1 MCPLLSPHEGSL
13 PAPLIPQRSA
23 PQARC
28 PLTAGGQGPVG
39 PLGRT
44 PISFTGFHPP
54 GPSPSQPPLLVLS
67 PWRLGLVKRG
77 RRHCPWH
84 CGPCLR
90 SGLGTLGTLSL
101 SQPPGFW
108 AGLSVATPGSGRGS
122 PAGDFLPLLGNVP
135 AVRRALVVSP
145 AGGRLKGR
153 SLHVV
158 QSCLSLVGSFP
169 LTTPAVPHASL
180 RSGGAPCSLQF
191 PPIQDNLFPIHKYS
205 VDSANR

>member
-1 MCPLLSPHEGSL
+1 MGAVSACRLAGVSQSVPPPGRRVAIGTVVPQPMCPLLSPHEGSL

-44 PISFTGFHPP
+44 PISFTGLHPP

-108 AGLSVATPGSGRGS
+108 AGLSVATARQWTWKPGRR
-122 PAGDFLPLLGNVP
+122 LPPSLG
-135 AVRRALVVSP
+135 
-145 AGGRLKGR
+145 
-153 SLHVV
+153 
-158 QSCLSLVGSFP
+158 
-169 LTTPAVPHASL
+169 
-180 RSGGAPCSLQF
+180 
-191 PPIQDNLFPIHKYS
+191 
-205 VDSANR
+205 

>member
-1 MCPLLSPHEGSL
+1 MGAVSACRLARVSQSVPPPGRRVAIGTVVPQPMCPLLSPHEGSL

-23 PQARC
+23 PQAHC

-44 PISFTGFHPP
+44 PISFTGLHPP

-108 AGLSVATPGSGRGS
+108 AGLSVATARQWTWKPGRR
-122 PAGDFLPLLGNVP
+122 LPPSLG
-135 AVRRALVVSP
+135 
-145 AGGRLKGR
+145 
-153 SLHVV
+153 
-158 QSCLSLVGSFP
+158 
-169 LTTPAVPHASL
+169 
-180 RSGGAPCSLQF
+180 
-191 PPIQDNLFPIHKYS
+191 
-205 VDSANR
+205 

>member
-1 MCPLLSPHEGSL
+1 MGAVSACRLARVSQSVPPPGRRVAIGTVVPQPMCPLLSPHEGSL
-13 PAPLIPQRSA
+13 PAPLIPRRSA

-44 PISFTGFHPP
+44 PISFTGLHPP
-54 GPSPSQPPLLVLS
+54 GPSSSQPPLLVLS

-84 CGPCLR
+84 CGLCLR

-108 AGLSVATPGSGRGS
+108 AGLSVATARQWTWKPGRR
-122 PAGDFLPLLGNVP
+122 LPP
-135 AVRRALVVSP
+135 
-145 AGGRLKGR
+145 
-153 SLHVV
+153 SLW
-158 QSCLSLVGSFP
+158 
-169 LTTPAVPHASL
+169 
-180 RSGGAPCSLQF
+180 
-191 PPIQDNLFPIHKYS
+191 
-205 VDSANR
+205 

>member
-1 MCPLLSPHEGSL
+1 MGAVSACRLARVSQSVPPPGRRVAVGTVVPQPMCPLLSPHEGSL

-44 PISFTGFHPP
+44 PISFTGLHPP

-108 AGLSVATPGSGRGS
+108 AGLSVATARQWTWKPGR
-122 PAGDFLPLLGNVP
+122 
-135 AVRRALVVSP
+135 
-145 AGGRLKGR
+145 
-153 SLHVV
+153 
-158 QSCLSLVGSFP
+158 
-169 LTTPAVPHASL
+169 
-180 RSGGAPCSLQF
+180 
-191 PPIQDNLFPIHKYS
+191 
-205 VDSANR
+205 

>member
-1 MCPLLSPHEGSL
+1 MGAVSACRLARVSQSVPPPGRRVAIGTVVPQPMCPLLSPHEGSL

-44 PISFTGFHPP
+44 PISFTGLHPP

-108 AGLSVATPGSGRGS
+108 AGLSVATARQWTWKPGRR
-122 PAGDFLPLLGNVP
+122 LPPSLG
-135 AVRRALVVSP
+135 
-145 AGGRLKGR
+145 
-153 SLHVV
+153 
-158 QSCLSLVGSFP
+158 
-169 LTTPAVPHASL
+169 
-180 RSGGAPCSLQF
+180 
-191 PPIQDNLFPIHKYS
+191 
-205 VDSANR
+205 

>member
-1 MCPLLSPHEGSL
+1 MGAVSACRLARVSQSVPPPGRRVAVGTVVPQPMCPLLSPHEGSL

-44 PISFTGFHPP
+44 PISFTGLHPP

-108 AGLSVATPGSGRGS
+108 AGLSVATARQWTWKPGRR
-122 PAGDFLPLLGNVP
+122 LPPSLG
-135 AVRRALVVSP
+135 
-145 AGGRLKGR
+145 
-153 SLHVV
+153 
-158 QSCLSLVGSFP
+158 
-169 LTTPAVPHASL
+169 
-180 RSGGAPCSLQF
+180 
-191 PPIQDNLFPIHKYS
+191 
-205 VDSANR
+205 

>member
-1 MCPLLSPHEGSL
+1 MPQPMCPLLSPHEGSL

-44 PISFTGFHPP
+44 PISFTGLHPP

-108 AGLSVATPGSGRGS
+108 AGLSVATARQATSSLSWVTSLRSGAPS
-122 PAGDFLPLLGNVP
+122 
-135 AVRRALVVSP
+135 SCHQ

-205 VDSANR
+205 VDSTNR

>member
-1 MCPLLSPHEGSL
+1 MGAVSACRLARVSQSVPPPGRRVAIGTVVPQPMCPLLSPHEGSL

-44 PISFTGFHPP
+44 RISFTGLHPP

-67 PWRLGLVKRG
+67 PWRLGLVKQG

-108 AGLSVATPGSGRGS
+108 AGLSVATARQWTWKPGRR
-122 PAGDFLPLLGNVP
+122 LPPSLG
-135 AVRRALVVSP
+135 
-145 AGGRLKGR
+145 
-153 SLHVV
+153 
-158 QSCLSLVGSFP
+158 
-169 LTTPAVPHASL
+169 
-180 RSGGAPCSLQF
+180 
-191 PPIQDNLFPIHKYS
+191 
-205 VDSANR
+205 

>member
-1 MCPLLSPHEGSL
+1 MGAVSACRLARVSQSVPPPGRRVAIGTVVPQPMCPLLSPHEGSL

-44 PISFTGFHPP
+44 PISFTGLHPP
-54 GPSPSQPPLLVLS
+54 GPSPSQPPILVLS

-108 AGLSVATPGSGRGS
+108 AGLSVATARQWTWKPGRR
-122 PAGDFLPLLGNVP
+122 LPPSLG
-135 AVRRALVVSP
+135 
-145 AGGRLKGR
+145 
-153 SLHVV
+153 
-158 QSCLSLVGSFP
+158 
-169 LTTPAVPHASL
+169 
-180 RSGGAPCSLQF
+180 
-191 PPIQDNLFPIHKYS
+191 
-205 VDSANR
+205 

>member
-1 MCPLLSPHEGSL
+1 MGAVSACRLARVSQSVPPPGRRVAIGTVVPQPMCPLLSPHEGSL

-44 PISFTGFHPP
+44 RISFTGLHPP

-108 AGLSVATPGSGRGS
+108 AGLSVATARQWTWKPSRR
-122 PAGDFLPLLGNVP
+122 LPPSLG
-135 AVRRALVVSP
+135 
-145 AGGRLKGR
+145 
-153 SLHVV
+153 
-158 QSCLSLVGSFP
+158 
-169 LTTPAVPHASL
+169 
-180 RSGGAPCSLQF
+180 
-191 PPIQDNLFPIHKYS
+191 
-205 VDSANR
+205 

>member
-1 MCPLLSPHEGSL
+1 MGAVSACRLARVSQSVPPPGRRVAIGTVVPQPMCPLLSPHEGSL

-28 PLTAGGQGPVG
+28 PLTAGGRGPVG

-44 PISFTGFHPP
+44 PISFTGLHPP

-108 AGLSVATPGSGRGS
+108 AGLSVATARQWTWKPGRR
-122 PAGDFLPLLGNVP
+122 LPPSLG
-135 AVRRALVVSP
+135 
-145 AGGRLKGR
+145 
-153 SLHVV
+153 
-158 QSCLSLVGSFP
+158 
-169 LTTPAVPHASL
+169 
-180 RSGGAPCSLQF
+180 
-191 PPIQDNLFPIHKYS
+191 
-205 VDSANR
+205 

>member
-1 MCPLLSPHEGSL
+1 MGAVSACRLARVSQSVPPPGRRVAIGTVVPQPMCPLLSPHEGSL

-28 PLTAGGQGPVG
+28 PLTAGGQGPVE

-44 PISFTGFHPP
+44 PISFTGLHPP

-108 AGLSVATPGSGRGS
+108 AGLSVATARQWTWKPGRR
-122 PAGDFLPLLGNVP
+122 LPPSLG
-135 AVRRALVVSP
+135 
-145 AGGRLKGR
+145 
-153 SLHVV
+153 
-158 QSCLSLVGSFP
+158 
-169 LTTPAVPHASL
+169 
-180 RSGGAPCSLQF
+180 
-191 PPIQDNLFPIHKYS
+191 
-205 VDSANR
+205 

>member
-1 MCPLLSPHEGSL
+1 MGAVSACRLARVSQSVPPPGRRVAIGTVVPQPVCPLLSPHEGSL

-44 PISFTGFHPP
+44 PISFTGLHPP

-108 AGLSVATPGSGRGS
+108 AGLSVATARQWTWKPGRR
-122 PAGDFLPLLGNVP
+122 LPPSLG
-135 AVRRALVVSP
+135 
-145 AGGRLKGR
+145 
-153 SLHVV
+153 
-158 QSCLSLVGSFP
+158 
-169 LTTPAVPHASL
+169 
-180 RSGGAPCSLQF
+180 
-191 PPIQDNLFPIHKYS
+191 
-205 VDSANR
+205 